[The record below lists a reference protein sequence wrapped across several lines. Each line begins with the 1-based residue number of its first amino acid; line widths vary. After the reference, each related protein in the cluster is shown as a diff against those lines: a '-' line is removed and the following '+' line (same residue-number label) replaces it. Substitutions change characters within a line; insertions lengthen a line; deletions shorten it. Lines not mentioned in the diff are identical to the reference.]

1 MTFYFHIFLKF
12 LHYFAIC
19 PFPDIIIQTNKLFTF
34 RDLLN
39 VPAKCIVL
47 KNAEDWQPL
56 TIDHPIFE
64 VLKQDTADNNNV

>member
-1 MTFYFHIFLKF
+1 M
-12 LHYFAIC
+12 
-19 PFPDIIIQTNKLFTF
+19 QTNKLFTF

-39 VPAKCIVL
+39 IPMKCIVL

-56 TIDHPIFE
+56 TIDQPIFE